1 MSIQV
6 ITQLLNEI
14 VEKVVE
20 TNNPIQ
26 IYGKEWGAYPSD
38 SDQHDFEDT
47 DYGAHESRATNI
59 YDIYGI
65 RPVEWRDEDGKLT
78 ELVFHST
85 KNTPKWWGVSMTL
98 SYESEDEEEYDQGDV
113 DDYWRER
120 AYYDC

>member
-1 MSIQV
+1 MTTQV
-6 ITQLLNEI
+6 ISEILNEI
-14 VEKVVE
+14 VAKVVE
-20 TNNPIQ
+20 SHHP

-38 SDQHDFEDT
+38 SELDFEET
-47 DYGAHESRATNI
+47 DYGAHESLAINI